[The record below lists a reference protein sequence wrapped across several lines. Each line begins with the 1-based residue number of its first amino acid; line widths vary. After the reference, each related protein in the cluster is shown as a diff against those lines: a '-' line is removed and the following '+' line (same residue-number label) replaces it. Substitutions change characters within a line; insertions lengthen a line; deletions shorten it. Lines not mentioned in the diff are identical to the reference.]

1 MRSTDEDLHRN
12 TPLITSIDNRGL
24 AVRTID
30 YHRLPG
36 SPTVTEAR
44 ITRRSFDSRGHL
56 TQSIDPRLYALKQSY
71 TRVKPNFTYLTSL
84 TGSVTG
90 TDSVDSGNAVTLND
104 SAGRPALAVNATGV
118 MRTWQYEE
126 NTLSGHLLGITE
138 QVSGQEPCITERFV
152 WAGNSP
158 VEQDLNLAG
167 QRVCHYDTVGL
178 SKTESMTLTG
188 RPQSVTRQLLPDDA
202 GADWQGNGESDWN
215 GHLAPEA
222 YVTKSTADATGM
234 VLTTTDAMGH
244 VQRLAYDVTGL
255 LQGSWLTLK
264 GGVEQIIVKSLTY
277 SATGQKLREEHGNG
291 VLTTYTYEPQTQ
303 RLTGIRTERPLGHAG
318 GAKVLQDLRYMYD
331 PVGNV
336 LRITNDAE
344 ATRFWRNQK
353 IVPENTC
360 TYDSLY
366 QLISA
371 TGRETVA
378 ITQQKN
384 SQPGLSGPL
393 PTDQSNF
400 TAYTRHYTYDDGG
413 NLTQI
418 RHCAPA
424 LNHNYTTRITVSNSS
439 NRAVLDSL
447 TTDPAQVEKY
457 FSIGGHQHQLQPG
470 QQLVWTGRG
479 ELLQVT
485 PVTRDGEPSDNER
498 YRYGA
503 DSQRAIKISTQ
514 KTAGSQQIQRVVY
527 LPGLDLRSTISGSA
541 KEESVH
547 VITLG
552 EAGRAQVRMLH
563 WESGKRDTASNDQL
577 RYSYTNLVGSSG
589 LEIDGAGN
597 IISLEEYYPY
607 GGTAVWTSR
616 SQIEADYKTHRYS
629 GKECDAT
636 GLYYYGYRYYQP
648 WAGRWLSSDPME
660 TVDGLNLYRM
670 VRNNPLTFEDI
681 DGRMIRR
688 ERDNSPTENQSLVN
702 HPSQENALAPT
713 QPSLSLVESLT
724 TQLLT
729 SEPENNRLF
738 EPLEK
743 SMEQL
748 QLAVGANGDNVI
760 SVSADIGDRDPI
772 DGGGY
777 GAIYESK
784 DGRHVYK
791 KFHGVRDAIEI
802 PSYVKPEERG
812 FNTYYG
818 PGSATAIIENGSAYL
833 KMIKLDGIPL
843 NRIKENTL
851 PAHAADALLDAFH
864 EMEKK
869 DLYHQDIQ
877 GKNFL
882 YSEKYNK
889 IYPVDMEAHPYD
901 IAQYTIRAYNSNKTR
916 VLNEFSRLINNQD
929 R

>member
-1 MRSTDEDLHRN
+1 MRSTDEGLHRN

-24 AVRTID
+24 SVRKIG
-30 YHRLPG
+30 YHRLPS

-44 ITRRSFDSRGHL
+44 ITRHNFDSRGHL
-56 TQSIDPRLYALKQSY
+56 TQSIDPRLYALKQSDA
-71 TRVKPNFTYLTSL
+71 RVKPNFTYLTSL

-90 TDSVDSGNAVTLND
+90 TDCVDSGNSVTLND

-138 QVSGQEPCITERFV
+138 QVTGQKPCITERFV

-158 VEQDLNLAG
+158 AEQDLNLAG
-167 QRVCHYDTVGL
+167 QCVCHYDTVGL
-178 SKTESMTLTG
+178 SKTDSMALTG
-188 RPQSVTRQLLPDDA
+188 LPQSVTRQLLPDDA
-202 GADWQGNGESDWN
+202 DADWQGNGESDWN
-215 GHLAPEA
+215 DHLAPEA

-255 LQGSWLTLK
+255 LHGSWLTLK
-264 GGVEQIIVKSLTY
+264 GGGEQIIVKSLTY

-353 IVPENTC
+353 TVPENTC

-371 TGRETVA
+371 AGRETVA
-378 ITQQKN
+378 IAQQKN
-384 SQPGLSGPL
+384 NQPSLFGPL

-400 TAYTRHYTYDDGG
+400 TAYTRNYTYDDGG

-418 RHCAPA
+418 CHCAPA
-424 LNHNYTTRITVSNSS
+424 SNHNYTIRITVSNSS
-439 NRAVLDSL
+439 NRGVLDSL
-447 TTDPAQVEKY
+447 TDDPAQVEKY
-457 FSIGGHQHQLQPG
+457 FSSGGHQHQLQPG
-470 QQLVWTGRG
+470 QHLVWTGRG

-485 PVTRDGEPSDNER
+485 PVTRDDEPSDSER
-498 YRYGA
+498 YRYDA
-503 DSQRAIKISTQ
+503 DSQRVIKINM
-514 KTAGSQQIQRVVY
+514 KRNAASQQIQRVVY
-527 LPGLDLRSTISGSA
+527 LPGLELRSTMSGSTN
-541 KEESVH
+541 KESLH
-547 VITLG
+547 VITMG
-552 EAGRAQVRMLH
+552 KAGRAQVRMLH
-563 WESGKRDTASNDQL
+563 WESGKRDAL

-607 GGTAVWTSR
+607 GGTAVWTAR
-616 SQIEADYKTHRYS
+616 NQVEADYKTHRYS
-629 GKECDAT
+629 GKERDAT

-648 WAGRWLSSDPME
+648 WAGRWLSSDPMK

-670 VRNNPLTFEDI
+670 VRNNPLTYEDI

-688 ERDNSPTENQSLVN
+688 QPEDSSTENHFLVN
-702 HPSQENALAPT
+702 LPSQENAPALTHP
-713 QPSLSLVESLT
+713 PLSLVEPIAS
-724 TQLLT
+724 QAFT
-729 SEPENNRLF
+729 SEPENNSLF
-738 EPLEK
+738 KPLEK

-748 QLAVGANGDNVI
+748 QLAAGANGDNII
-760 SVSADIGDRDPI
+760 SISADIGDRDPI

-777 GAIYESK
+777 GAIYESM

-791 KFHGVRDAIEI
+791 KYHDVTDAIKI
-802 PSYVKPEERG
+802 PAYVKPEESS

-818 PGSATAIIENGSAYL
+818 PGSATAMIENGSAYL

-843 NRIKENTL
+843 HKIKENTL
-851 PAHAADALLDAFH
+851 PAHAADALQDAFQ

-882 YSEKYNK
+882 FSEKDNK
-889 IYPVDMEAHPYD
+889 VYPVDMEAHPYD
-901 IAQYTIRAYNSNKTR
+901 IAQYTIRVYNSNKTR
-916 VLNEFSRLINNQD
+916 VLNEFSRLIKK
-929 R
+929 

>member
-1 MRSTDEDLHRN
+1 MRSTNEGIHRN

-24 AVRTID
+24 SVRTIA
-30 YHRLPG
+30 YRRLPG
-36 SPTVTEAR
+36 SPTATEVR
-44 ITRRSFDSRGHL
+44 TTRHNFDSRGHL
-56 TQSIDPRLYALKQSY
+56 TQSIDPRLYALKQSDA
-71 TRVKPNFTYLTSL
+71 RVKPNFSYLSSL
-84 TGSVTG
+84 TGNVTG

-118 MRTWQYEE
+118 MRTWQYEA
-126 NTLSGHLLGITE
+126 NTLAGHLLGITE
-138 QVSGQEPCITERFV
+138 QVNGQKPCITERFV

-158 VEQDLNLAG
+158 AEQDLNLVG
-167 QRVCHYDTVGL
+167 QCVCHYDTAGL
-178 SKTESMTLTG
+178 SQTDSVALTG
-188 RPQSVTRQLLPDDA
+188 LPQSVTRQLLPDDA
-202 GADWQGNGESDWN
+202 GADWQGNEESDWN
-215 GHLAPEA
+215 DHLAPEVF
-222 YVTKSTADATGM
+222 VTKCTVDATGT

-255 LQGSWLTLK
+255 LKGSWLTLK
-264 GGVEQIIVKSLTY
+264 GDAEQIVVKSLTY
-277 SATGQKLREEHGNG
+277 TATDQKLREEHGNG

-303 RLTGIRTERPLGHAG
+303 RLIGIRTERPLGHAG

-336 LRITNDAE
+336 LRVTNDAE

-378 ITQQKN
+378 IVPQNN
-384 SQPGLSGPL
+384 SLPGLSAPL
-393 PTDQSNF
+393 PADQNNF
-400 TAYTRHYTYDDGG
+400 TNYTRHYTYDDGG
-413 NLTQI
+413 NLIQI
-418 RHCAPA
+418 CHSAPA
-424 LNHNYTTRITVSNSS
+424 SNHNYTTRITVSNSS
-439 NRAVLDSL
+439 NRGVLDSL
-447 TTDPAQVEKY
+447 TADPAQVEKY

-470 QQLVWTGRG
+470 QHLVWTGRG

-485 PVTRDGEPSDNER
+485 PVTRNGEPSDNER
-498 YRYGA
+498 YRYDA
-503 DSQRAIKISTQ
+503 HSQRVIKINM
-514 KTAGSQQIQRVVY
+514 KKNAGSHQIQRVVY
-527 LPGLDLRSTISGSA
+527 LPGLELRSTISGSTN
-541 KEESVH
+541 KESQH

-552 EAGRAQVRMLH
+552 EVGRAQVRMLH
-563 WESGKRDTASNDQL
+563 WESGKRDSARNDQI

-607 GGTAVWTSR
+607 GGTAVWTTR
-616 SQIEADYKTHRYS
+616 NQIEADYKTHRYS
-629 GKECDAT
+629 GKERDAT

-688 ERDNSPTENQSLVN
+688 QPEDSPTENQTLVN
-702 HPSQENALAPT
+702 HPSQENTLAPT
-713 QPSLSLVESLT
+713 PSSLPLLESLG
-724 TQLLT
+724 TQPLT
-729 SEPENNRLF
+729 REPEKNSL
-738 EPLEK
+738 PASIEK

-748 QLAVGANGDNVI
+748 QLEVGANGYNVI

-777 GAIYESK
+777 GEIYESK

-791 KFHGVRDAIEI
+791 KYHNVKDAIKI
-802 PSYVKPEERG
+802 PAYITPEESG

-818 PGSATAIIENGSAYL
+818 SGSATAMIENGSAYL

-843 NRIKENTL
+843 HKIKENTL
-851 PAHAADALLDAFH
+851 PAHAADALRNAFH

-882 YSEKYNK
+882 FSEKDNK

-901 IAQYTIRAYNSNKTR
+901 IAQYTIRVYNSNKTK
-916 VLNEFSRLINNQD
+916 VLNEFSRLIKK
-929 R
+929 